1 MGIALGLE
9 NKGWLW
15 MEVKMAVLGGGGVGK
30 SCLVIQFT
38 QHQFCDEYDP
48 TIEDSYRKQIFLN
61 KQPVLLDILDCATE
75 EEFPSFR
82 YQLISSS
89 QVLLLAFSITD
100 RLSFEELER
109 HYLPQ
114 HVLRNKYGKE
124 QNKDFLIFLV
134 GNKCDLEH
142 HRVVNPMEG
151 QSLAA
156 KHGWKYFETSAK
168 MRVNV
173 DETFQAAAESW
184 MRLNCRDEQAKE
196 KPKKCSLQ

>member
-1 MGIALGLE
+1 
-9 NKGWLW
+9 
-15 MEVKMAVLGGGGVGK
+15 MEGKMAVLGGGGVGK

-168 MRVNV
+168 MSVNV

-184 MRLNCRDEQAKE
+184 MRLNYGDEQEKE
-196 KPKKCSLQ
+196 KQKKCSLQ